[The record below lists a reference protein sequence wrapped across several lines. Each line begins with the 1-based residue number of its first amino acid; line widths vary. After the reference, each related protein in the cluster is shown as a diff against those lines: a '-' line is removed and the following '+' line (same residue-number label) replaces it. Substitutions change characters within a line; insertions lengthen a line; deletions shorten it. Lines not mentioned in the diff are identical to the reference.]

1 MSIRLRL
8 PVRCL
13 AGAALPAFALAAFA
27 APDTPAAPADG
38 VPRYGA
44 RLERFDYPHPVQLH
58 AFESQGQRL
67 EMAYLDVAPA
77 GPANGR
83 TAVLLHGK
91 NFCAATWEDT
101 IAALADAGWRV
112 IAPDQVGFCKSSKP
126 EGYQFSLD
134 QLAWNTH
141 ALLDALDVERA
152 TLIGHSMGSMLA
164 ARFAL
169 NHADRVEQLVL
180 VNPIGLE
187 DWRAKGVPY
196 APIDA
201 LYANELKTD
210 YARIKAYQQKHYYRG
225 PWQPGYD
232 RWVRMLAGMYAG
244 PGARRVA
251 YNQAQTSEMIH
262 TQPVV
267 HEFDRLTVPTVLLIG
282 QHDTTAPGANRAPP
296 EVAKTLGDYPALGRA
311 TAARIPGAKLV
322 EFDDLGHAPHIEAPA
337 RFHAALLHALGS
349 DVRPPA
355 APDRK

>member
-1 MSIRLRL
+1 MTFRNAVASA
-8 PVRCL
+8 CL
-13 AGAALPAFALAAFA
+13 VVLASLCATHAADPE
-27 APDTPAAPADG
+27 P
-38 VPRYGA
+38 VPRHGA
-44 RLERFDYPHPVQLH
+44 RLEGFEYPHPVRMH

-101 IAALADAGWRV
+101 IATLTRAGWRV
-112 IAPDQVGFCKSSKP
+112 IAPDQVGFCKSTKP

-134 QLAWNTH
+134 QLAWNTR
-141 ALLDALDVERA
+141 AMLDALGVGRA
-152 TLIGHSMGSMLA
+152 TVIGHSMGGMLA

-169 NHADRVEQLVL
+169 NHADRVDRLVL

-201 LYANELKTD
+201 LYANERKTD
-210 YARIKAYQQKHYYRG
+210 YAGIKAYQQKHYYRG
-225 PWQPGYD
+225 PWQPRYD

-244 PGARRVA
+244 PGAPRVA
-251 YNQAQTSEMIH
+251 YNQAQTSEMIF

-267 HEFDRLTVPTVLLIG
+267 HEFDRLAVPTLLLIG
-282 QHDTTAPGANRAPP
+282 QHDTTAPGANRAAP
-296 EVAKTLGDYPALGRA
+296 EVAKTLGDYRALGRA
-311 TAARIPGAKLV
+311 AAARIRNAKLI
-322 EFDDLGHAPHIEAPA
+322 EFDDLGHAPHIEAPQ
-337 RFHAALLHALGS
+337 RFHRVLLEALG
-349 DVRPPA
+349 DP
-355 APDRK
+355 

>member
-1 MSIRLRL
+1 MSIRASL
-8 PVRCL
+8 RCL
-13 AGAALPAFALAAFA
+13 AGAALAVCAFLAS
-27 APDTPAAPADG
+27 AAPAASTQD
-38 VPRYGA
+38 VPRYGM
-44 RLERFDYPHPVQLH
+44 RLEGFDYPHAVRLH

-67 EMAYLDVAPA
+67 EMAYLDVAPT

-101 IAALADAGWRV
+101 IAALTRAGWRV

-134 QLAWNTH
+134 QLAWNTR
-141 ALLDALDVERA
+141 ALLDALDVERV
-152 TLIGHSMGSMLA
+152 TLIGHSMGGMLA
-164 ARFAL
+164 TRFAL
-169 NHADRVEQLVL
+169 NHADRVERLVL

-201 LYANELKTD
+201 LHANELKTD
-210 YARIKAYQQKHYYRG
+210 YARIKAYQQTHYYRG
-225 PWQPGYD
+225 PWQPRYD

-244 PGARRVA
+244 PGASRVA
-251 YNQAQTSEMIH
+251 YNQAQTSEMIF

-267 HEFDRLTVPTVLLIG
+267 HEFDRIAVPTLLLIG

-296 EVAKTLGDYPALGRA
+296 DVAKTLGDYRALGRA
-311 TAARIPGAKLV
+311 TAARIPAAKLV
-322 EFDDLGHAPHIEAPA
+322 EFDELGHAPHIEAPE
-337 RFHAALLHALGS
+337 RFHDVLLEALE
-349 DVRPPA
+349 DP
-355 APDRK
+355 